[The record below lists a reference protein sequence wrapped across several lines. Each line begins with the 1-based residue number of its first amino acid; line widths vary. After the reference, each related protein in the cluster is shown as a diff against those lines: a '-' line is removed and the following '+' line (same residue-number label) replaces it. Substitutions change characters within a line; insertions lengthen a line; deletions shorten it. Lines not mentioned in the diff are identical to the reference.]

1 MLETLNQ
8 IFNKNEV
15 KRETIGIL
23 GFDELIQGGLPK
35 GSFTV
40 VSGGPGTGK
49 SIFASQFICEGII
62 QHHQKGMYISVE
74 QTRKD
79 IIDQAS
85 QFGWDFETMEKEGNL
100 KILALNSQ
108 ELYGLQ
114 GIKDIKE
121 LIQNG
126 NYDRIVIDS
135 ITSFVHSPVSSTNIA
150 NSAEKGMSSNTF
162 YEISRANAAA
172 LIDVVKQSEI
182 TTLGIAQKI
191 EGIPGDTV
199 EMISEFKADGLIVLN
214 ATALGR
220 TLNRTLQVKKL
231 RKTKID
237 GVPHTFD
244 FTEVGIKLLQ

>member
-1 MLETLNQ
+1 MDGIVNL
-8 IFNKNEV
+8 FVNKKGVERV
-15 KRETIGIL
+15 KTGIK

-35 GSFTV
+35 GSFSV

-49 SIFASQFICEGII
+49 SIFASQFLYEGIL
-62 QHHQKGMYISVE
+62 QHHEKGLYISVE
-74 QTRKD
+74 QSRKE

-85 QFGWDFETMEKEGNL
+85 QFGWDFEAMEKEGNL
-100 KILALNSQ
+100 KIIALNSQ
-108 ELYGLQ
+108 ELCGIQ

-121 LIQNG
+121 LIQSG

-135 ITSFVHSPVSSTNIA
+135 ITSFVHSPVSSSNIA
-150 NSAEKGMSSNTF
+150 NSAEKGMSSSTF
-162 YEISRANAAA
+162 HEISRANAAT

-199 EMISEFKADGLIVLN
+199 EMVSEFKADGLIVLN

-237 GVPHTFD
+237 GIPRTFD
-244 FTEVGIKLLQ
+244 FTEAGITLLQ